1 MTLAEHRPSFLGAGW
16 PWPRDGIRPLSRS
29 AVPSASAPRSA
40 GDPQG
45 WKKFP
50 PADAGRADIAR
61 KPRVGAAAHLPEFR
75 AADSAAADPVLTQ
88 RAGAPVLVPQPAIG
102 NPTGKACRQHPNANR
117 NLDPHLKSNR
127 FEGFVD
133 AGGTRLLELAQN
145 GQARAWRIAQQAMVP
160 VSRDAV
166 GFASAGS
173 ILMGTWRIEQ
183 PCGRTS
189 ARLRRALE
197 VELDVAPSLWSTP
210 A

>member
-1 MTLAEHRPSFLGAGW
+1 MTLGEHRPSFLGAGW

-88 RAGAPVLVPQPAIG
+88 RAGAPVPVPQPAIG

-145 GQARAWRIAQQAMVP
+145 GQACAWRIAQQACGGL
-160 VSRDAV
+160 RFG
-166 GFASAGS
+166 GFHPHG
-173 ILMGTWRIEQ
+173 
-183 PCGRTS
+183 
-189 ARLRRALE
+189 
-197 VELDVAPSLWSTP
+197 DVADRAAMRPHFGSPP
-210 A
+210 ACPRSRARRRLSMQPTCKHNWRC